1 MQYLF
6 TNERDLSASAVAAV
20 LDGVVWAI
28 RGAIPAQ
35 AKAVVITIFLIAP
48 SSPAVHRNFFSV
60 PCHRSLS
67 CHRSLF
73 CHRSPSCRPLA
84 AGAAAE
90 APDRWDQ
97 DASAH
102 AARRRPL
109 LWNCASVYIRPDPPC
124 REGSVSWAFRPE

>member
-48 SSPAVHRNFFSV
+48 SSPAVHRNFFS
-60 PCHRSLS
+60 LS
-67 CHRSLF
+67 